1 MSKGVAEK
9 RTPTPSVRGILAVSL
24 PILVAGIALDR
35 ISKYLVTVYLKG
47 STPVELIPGVLRL
60 RYSENTGAAFSMLE
74 GQRWFFLVL
83 TVLVLGIAVYALVR
97 GWVRNLFGVASI
109 ACCISGAVGN
119 FVDRLVQGYVVDM
132 IEPTFMR
139 FAVFN
144 VADSFLTVGCILL
157 AVYLL
162 FFHEQLAPK
171 ESSAEAEEDP
181 KEGK

>member
-1 MSKGVAEK
+1 MSKRAAEK
-9 RTPTPSVRGILAVSL
+9 RTPKPSVRGILAVSL
-24 PILVAGIALDR
+24 PIVAAGIALDR
-35 ISKYLVTVYLKG
+35 ISKDLVTVYLKG

-60 RYSENTGAAFSMLE
+60 RYSENTGAAFSILE

-83 TVLVLGIAVYALVR
+83 TVLVLGIAVYALLR
-97 GWVRNLFGVASI
+97 GWVRSLFGVASV
-109 ACCISGAVGN
+109 ACCISGAIGN
-119 FVDRLVQGYVVDM
+119 FVDRLTQGYVVDM

-171 ESSAEAEEDP
+171 ESSGSAADSEEE
-181 KEGK
+181 K